1 MIKTENIN
9 KIYGSGENKICALKG
24 CCVSFESGTF
34 SAITGASGSGK
45 STLLRI
51 IGGLDTAVTGNV
63 LYDKTGILS
72 LDDTELSAF
81 RRKNIGFVF
90 QSFELIGELTAK
102 ENILLPLMLDKKRA
116 DVTYFDMLTKRLGI
130 DDRLSHYPSQLSG
143 GQQQRT
149 AIARALINKPK
160 VLLCDEPTGNLD
172 KKNGSEVLDLLLS
185 LQRELGTTIIIVTHD
200 ENIASKAK
208 NTIRLED
215 GKVQCTVDS

>member
-9 KIYGSGENKICALKG
+9 KIYGSGENEIYALKD
-24 CCVSFESGTF
+24 CTVSFESGTF

-51 IGGLDTAVTGNV
+51 IGGLDTYVTGNV
-63 LYDKTGILS
+63 FYDENNILS
-72 LDDTELSAF
+72 LDDTRLSAF

-116 DVTYFDMLTKRLGI
+116 DGTYFDMLTKRLGI
-130 DDRLSHYPSQLSG
+130 YDRLSHYPAQLSG

-172 KKNGSEVLDLLLS
+172 KKNGSEVLELLLS

-200 ENIASKAK
+200 ENIASKAE
-208 NTIRLED
+208 NTVRLED
-215 GKVQCTVDS
+215 GKIISY

>member
-9 KIYGSGENKICALKG
+9 KIYGSGENKICALKD

-63 LYDKTGILS
+63 LYDETGILS

-215 GKVQCTVDS
+215 GKTVDS

>member
-1 MIKTENIN
+1 MIKAENIN
-9 KIYGSGENKICALKG
+9 KIYGSGENKICALKD
-24 CCVSFESGTF
+24 CSVSFESGTF

-63 LYDKTGILS
+63 LYDETGILS

-172 KKNGSEVLDLLLS
+172 KKNGSEVLELLLS

-200 ENIASKAK
+200 ENIASKAEI
-208 NTIRLED
+208 TVRLED
-215 GKVQCTVDS
+215 GKIISY

>member
-1 MIKTENIN
+1 MIKAENIN
-9 KIYGSGENKICALKG
+9 KIYGNGENEICALRD
-24 CCVSFESGTF
+24 CTVSFENGTF

-51 IGGLDTAVTGNV
+51 IGGLDTAVAGNV
-63 LYDKTGILS
+63 LYDETNILS
-72 LDDTELSAF
+72 LDDTRLSEF

-116 DVTYFDMLTKRLGI
+116 DGEYFDMLAKRLGI
-130 DDRLSHYPSQLSG
+130 YDRLSHYPEQLSG
-143 GQQQRT
+143 GQQQRV

-172 KKNGSEVLDLLLS
+172 KKNGSEVLELLLS
-185 LQRELGTTIIIVTHD
+185 LQAELGTTIIIVTHD

-208 NTIRLED
+208 NSIRLED
-215 GKVQCTVDS
+215 GQIISH